1 MLKKAKITTP
11 LCKLLQIS
19 GSQAKEKLRECYSK
33 YAKFKRQAGQKRKNW
48 LIELA
53 SERAM
58 AEEAKQNNSTRRG
71 HKKKGNKHATA
82 KQIQM
87 IRQVEGT

>member
-1 MLKKAKITTP
+1 MLKIAKITTP
-11 LCKLLQIS
+11 LCELLRIS
-19 GSQAKEKLRECYSK
+19 QSQAKEKLRECYSK
-33 YAKFKRQAGQKRKNW
+33 YAEFKQQAGKKRKNW

-58 AEEAKQNNSTRRG
+58 AEEAKQNNSTRQG

>member
-1 MLKKAKITTP
+1 MT
-11 LCKLLQIS
+11 S
-19 GSQAKEKLRECYSK
+19 RKE
-33 YAKFKRQAGQKRKNW
+33 KNW

-87 IRQVEGT
+87 IQQVEGTRAMYR